1 MELWLP
7 LALFAF
13 VSSITPGP
21 NNVMLSASGIAFG
34 FRRTVPH
41 VFGVWAGFA
50 LLLAVC
56 GAGVGVLLDQFP
68 VFAILLRIVGSAY
81 LLCLAWKLRGAFSV
95 REDGGTGRPLKFHE
109 AVAFQFVNPKAWLMA
124 VTAMA
129 VFGGMR
135 EPRWLAIASICLV
148 FSLVNLP
155 CIASWA
161 ALGATLRPWLANER
175 RRRLLG
181 MAVAVLMAYSVITIW
196 L

>member
-41 VFGVWAGFA
+41 LFGVWAGFA

-56 GAGVGVLLDQFP
+56 GAGVGTVSDRFPAFENVLK
-68 VFAILLRIVGSAY
+68 VVGSVY
-81 LLCLAWKLRGAFSV
+81 LLYLAWKLRAAFDIRS
-95 REDGGTGRPLKFHE
+95 DAASSKPLRFHE

-129 VFGGMR
+129 VFGSGL
-135 EPRWLAIASICLV
+135 EPSWLAIASVCLV
-148 FSLVNLP
+148 F
-155 CIASWA
+155 
-161 ALGATLRPWLANER
+161 
-175 RRRLLG
+175 
-181 MAVAVLMAYSVITIW
+181 
-196 L
+196 